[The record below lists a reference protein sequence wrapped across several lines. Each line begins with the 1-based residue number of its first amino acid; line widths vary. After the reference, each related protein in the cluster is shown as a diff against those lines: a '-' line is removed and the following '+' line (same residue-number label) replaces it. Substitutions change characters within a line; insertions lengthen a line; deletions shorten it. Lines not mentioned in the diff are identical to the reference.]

1 MKGKRPKHTHQSPEL
16 LRDTLH
22 IFTDGSAINQTGAGG
37 WGAVLLWN
45 GHTKEVFG
53 GAPGQTNNTME
64 LTAIL
69 EGLRARS
76 RDVRTIVYSDSQYC
90 INSLVT
96 WYSGWERKGFITS
109 TGKPVANLQLL
120 KDIRALITPMVVFQW
135 VKGHVGI
142 EHNERA
148 DALAEQGRR
157 EFGVPALLSLE
168 KLAAG
173 LAALNT

>member
-1 MKGKRPKHTHQSPEL
+1 MKGKRPKHALIQPTL
-16 LRDTLH
+16 FRDTLH
-22 IFTDGSAINQTGAGG
+22 VFTDGSAINQTGAGG

-45 GHTKEVFG
+45 EHTKEVYG

-76 RDVRTIVYSDSQYC
+76 KDVRTIVYSDSQYC
-90 INSLVT
+90 INALVT
-96 WYSGWERKGFITS
+96 WYSGWERNGFRTS
-109 TGKPVANLQLL
+109 TGKPVANLELL
-120 KDIRALITPMVVFQW
+120 KEIRSLITPKVVFQW

-157 EFGVPALLSLE
+157 EFGVAALPSLE
-168 KLAAG
+168 TLAAG
-173 LAALNT
+173 LAALGN